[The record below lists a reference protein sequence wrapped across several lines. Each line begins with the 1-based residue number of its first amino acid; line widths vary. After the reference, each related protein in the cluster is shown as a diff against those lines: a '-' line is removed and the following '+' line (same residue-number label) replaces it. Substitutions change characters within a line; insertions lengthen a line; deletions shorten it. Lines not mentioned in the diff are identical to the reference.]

1 MKKLLSGNEAIALGA
16 YHAGLRVAAA
26 YPGTPST
33 EILENMARFKDI
45 HAEWAP
51 NEKVA
56 FEVGLG
62 ACYAGVRAM
71 VSMKHVG
78 LNVAADPYMAAS
90 VTGVC
95 GGLVV
100 ISADDPGIH
109 SSQNEQD
116 NRCFAKFA
124 KIAMLEPADSQ
135 EAYDIMPLA
144 FDISERFDTPV
155 MVRSTTR
162 ISHAKT
168 VVNINGE
175 RPAELPKAVFRR
187 DMAKFVALPVNAR
200 HRQKITLERLEKLAE
215 YSETCPLNRIIQGSV
230 DIGVITSG
238 IAFTYAREVLPQAS
252 FLKLGM
258 SYPLPQNMIRR
269 FAAGVKR
276 LVVIEELDPFIEE
289 QIRAMGLVVEGKA
302 FIPCAGELNKDIV
315 CYAAQKAGWVASD
328 ECKLDVALQDE
339 VNALTKRPPLLCP
352 GCPHIGVFSVLSGLG
367 IRRREVGLVITGDI
381 GCYTLAAYPQLS
393 AMDTCAC
400 MGAGIGQ
407 ALGMEKAGVGDKL
420 VSVVGDSTF
429 LHSGIT
435 GLINAVYNKSS
446 MTVVILDNRTTA
458 MTGHQHHP
466 GTGITAQGEAT
477 QAVDIIALVKSCG
490 VINVHEV
497 SAFDLRALR
506 TALREA
512 IDKPELVVLVVR
524 GDCVAISR
532 KKAAAMAIDTKKCGR
547 CEMCLKLSCAAIQK
561 DEGKMR
567 IDAQLCAG
575 CTLCQQSCS
584 FRAIEPVL
592 AGGAAN
598 G

>member
-33 EILENMARFKDI
+33 EILENLARFRDI
-45 HAEWAP
+45 HAEWAS

-62 ACYAGVRAM
+62 ACYTGTRVL

-168 VVNINGE
+168 VVNINRE

-381 GCYTLAAYPQLS
+381 GCYTL
-393 AMDTCAC
+393 
-400 MGAGIGQ
+400 
-407 ALGMEKAGVGDKL
+407 
-420 VSVVGDSTF
+420 
-429 LHSGIT
+429 
-435 GLINAVYNKSS
+435 
-446 MTVVILDNRTTA
+446 
-458 MTGHQHHP
+458 
-466 GTGITAQGEAT
+466 
-477 QAVDIIALVKSCG
+477 
-490 VINVHEV
+490 
-497 SAFDLRALR
+497 
-506 TALREA
+506 
-512 IDKPELVVLVVR
+512 
-524 GDCVAISR
+524 
-532 KKAAAMAIDTKKCGR
+532 
-547 CEMCLKLSCAAIQK
+547 
-561 DEGKMR
+561 
-567 IDAQLCAG
+567 
-575 CTLCQQSCS
+575 
-584 FRAIEPVL
+584 
-592 AGGAAN
+592 
-598 G
+598 

>member
-33 EILENMARFKDI
+33 EILENLSKFKDI

-62 ACYAGVRAM
+62 ACYTGVRAM

-78 LNVAADPYMAAS
+78 LNVAADPFMAAS
-90 VTGVC
+90 VTGVR

-100 ISADDPGIH
+100 VSADDPGIH

-124 KIAMLEPADSQ
+124 KIAMFEPSDSQ
-135 EAYDIMPLA
+135 DAYDIMPLA
-144 FDISERFDTPV
+144 FEISERFDTPV

-168 VVNINGE
+168 VVDITKE
-175 RPAELPKAVFRR
+175 RPDSLPPAVFKR
-187 DMAKFVALPVNAR
+187 DMAKFVTLPVNAR
-200 HRQKITLERLEKLAE
+200 RRQQLTLERLEKLAE
-215 YSETCPLNRIIQGSV
+215 YSETCPLNRIIQGSADV
-230 DIGVITSG
+230 GVISSG
-238 IAFTYAREVLPQAS
+238 VAFNYAREVLPTAS
-252 FLKLGM
+252 FLKLVM

-289 QIRAMGLVVEGKA
+289 QVRAMGLEVEGKA
-302 FIPCAGELNKDIV
+302 FIPASGELNKDII
-315 CYAAQKAGWVASD
+315 CCAAQKAGWGA
-328 ECKLDVALQDE
+328 LDVRKADGELQE
-339 VNALTKRPPLLCP
+339 MLGSLTKRPPLLCP
-352 GCPHIGVFSVLSGLG
+352 GCPHTGVFYVLGSLG
-367 IRRREVGLVITGDI
+367 MRRREVGLVITGDI
-381 GCYTLAAYPQLS
+381 GCYTLAAYPQLN

-420 VSVVGDSTF
+420 VAVIGDSTF

-435 GLINAVYNKSS
+435 GLLNAVYNKSS
-446 MTVVILDNRTTA
+446 ITIVILDNRTTA

-466 GTGITAQGEAT
+466 GTGFTAQGEET
-477 QAVDIIALVKSCG
+477 QAVDLVALVKSCG
-490 VINVHEV
+490 AANVQEV

-506 TALREA
+506 SVLREA

-532 KKAAAMAIDTKKCGR
+532 KKVAPLAIDVKKCGR
-547 CEMCLKLSCAAIQK
+547 CLSCLSLGCAAIQK
-561 DEGKMR
+561 DGENMR

-575 CTLCQQSCS
+575 CTLCQQKCA
-584 FRAIEPVL
+584 FNAIAPVL
-592 AGGAAN
+592 AEEATNA
-598 G
+598 

>member
-16 YHAGLRVAAA
+16 YHAGLRVATA

-33 EILENMARFKDI
+33 EILENLARFKDI

-62 ACYAGVRAM
+62 ACYTGVRTM

-78 LNVAADPYMAAS
+78 LNVAADPFMAAS
-90 VTGVC
+90 VTGVR
-95 GGLVV
+95 GGLVL
-100 ISADDPGIH
+100 ISADDPGMH
-109 SSQNEQD
+109 SSQDEQD
-116 NRCFAKFA
+116 NRNFAKFA
-124 KIAMLEPADSQ
+124 KIAMFEPSDSQ
-135 EAYDIMPLA
+135 EAYDVMPLA
-144 FDISERFDTPV
+144 FEISERFDTPV

-168 VVNINGE
+168 VVDINKE
-175 RPAELPKAVFRR
+175 RPADLPSAVFQK

-200 HRQKITLERLEKLAE
+200 RRQQLTLERLEKLAE
-215 YSETCPLNRIIQGSV
+215 YSETCPLNRIIQGSAE
-230 DIGVITSG
+230 IGVISSG
-238 IAFTYAREVLPQAS
+238 VAFNYAREVLPTAS

-258 SYPLPQNMIRR
+258 TYPLPKKMICR

-276 LVVIEELDPFIEE
+276 VIVIEELDPFLEE
-289 QIRAMGLVVEGKA
+289 QIQAMGLVVEGKK
-302 FIPCAGELNKDIV
+302 FIPSTGELNKDILR
-315 CYAAQKAGWVASD
+315 CAAQKAGWGDLSEYKPGV
-328 ECKLDVALQDE
+328 ELQE
-339 VNALTKRPPLLCP
+339 TVNTLTKRPPLLCP
-352 GCPHIGVFSVLSGLG
+352 GCPHTGVFSVLSSLS
-367 IRRREVGLVITGDI
+367 IRRRKAGLVITGDI

-420 VSVVGDSTF
+420 VAVIGDSTF

-435 GLINAVYNKSS
+435 GLLNAVYNKSS
-446 MTVVILDNRTTA
+446 MTIVILDNRTTA

-466 GTGITAQGEAT
+466 GTGFTAQGDVT
-477 QAVDIIALVKSCG
+477 QAVDIVALVKSCG
-490 VINVHEV
+490 AANVQEV
-497 SAFDLRALR
+497 SAFDLSTLR
-506 TALREA
+506 SMLKGA
-512 IDKPELVVLVVR
+512 IDNPELVVLVVR

-532 KKAAAMAIDTKKCGR
+532 KKSVPLAIDVKKCGR
-547 CEMCLKLSCAAIQK
+547 CEMCLSLGCAAIQK
-561 DEGKMR
+561 DGDKIM
-567 IDAQLCAG
+567 IDTQLCAG
-575 CTLCQQSCS
+575 CTLCQQLCAYK
-584 FRAIEPVL
+584 AIEPVS
-592 AGGAAN
+592 AKEVSN